1 MSQDNIRAHPDLRE
15 AIAIV
20 ETMEG
25 SVDSL
30 LSESWVM
37 SWSGWDESRQ
47 RLDNIDDAKARKTEI
62 YVWTQQFAA
71 FVLEQVL
78 LNVDS
83 DADRSKTIEASG
95 FTVWERNSYKYGTS
109 LLDAARG
116 RLRS

>member
-1 MSQDNIRAHPDLRE
+1 
-15 AIAIV
+15 
-20 ETMEG
+20 
-25 SVDSL
+25 
-30 LSESWVM
+30 M
-37 SWSGWDESRQ
+37 SWSGWDASCQ
-47 RLDNIDDAKARKTEI
+47 SLDNIDDTKARKNEM